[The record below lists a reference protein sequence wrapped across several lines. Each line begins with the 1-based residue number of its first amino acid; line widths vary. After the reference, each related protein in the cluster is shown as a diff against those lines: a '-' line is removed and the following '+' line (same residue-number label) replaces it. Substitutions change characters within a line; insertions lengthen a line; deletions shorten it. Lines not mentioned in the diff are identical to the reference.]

1 MEFINVAGMM
11 GSGKT
16 TVGKVLSES
25 LGYSFVDWL
34 APNITSDPY
43 KKIQSTYIH
52 EYTKPQ

>member
-1 MEFINVAGMM
+1 MM

-34 APNITSDPY
+34 APNITSAPY
-43 KKIQSTYIH
+43 TIREDI
-52 EYTKPQ
+52 YTHIYGKPQRGWFI